1 MWEGIFLDHG
11 CSITTENSTNIEDA
25 ETAIHSS
32 DKFNNTFS
40 ISETTFNRN
49 RVGIFLNRTLPFLPS
64 SMNFAKLENNK
75 FICTSPLNSGNNEIT
90 RAGIESVG
98 HVLFFR
104 SKGNIFASI
113 EYGILGLNSLNSA
126 FSTLIMKDEK
136 FLNIK
141 RDGIQ
146 LEFGAVRIQE
156 SEFVNCAEN
165 GIHISKAYNSI
176 ISNNCSFMVDNNVDV
191 PSSFDFFSMPIIRG
205 VNILSFSDGHFL
217 HTRESTFTDNTTHFE
232 DRIDGQR
239 VRMIE
244 INSSEIFDSEVFIFQ
259 NIFNINANSSHAIFM
274 KGSFST
280 NSKID
285 IINNDFTF
293 ADAENSDRSVAI
305 EIDANVNNLSII
317 ENDFFG
323 KSTHNNGSWGIILRG
338 SEGLNNDV
346 SGNAFSNDAIFS
358 FGINRSIFM
367 SSFDNTRYCDNTS
380 FLPTYLFTVFG
391 NNDNVQLLSNSSTA
405 GLICQ
410 INGAGYFG
418 EQIHNGNK
426 YSPAFSGIFA
436 FGYARQA
443 TCNEIYASLSQFEV
457 HTEQSVDYGNGDWNE
472 FHPRTVVP
480 DTDDEWWYMGS
491 GNPQGACQNQSPP
504 PSPGNLTS
512 LMIAL
517 ERGILTSIFENENLL
532 WQAQK
537 QIYSD
542 LQRNELSASDHPKLM
557 DFIIE
562 NENSNIGIVNDV
574 EALIDDYLVSNDL
587 GKLQEAAELNE
598 RINAILN
605 IEQNYKRYNRVYINL
620 LENSTLNLSENQR
633 DELAQIAV
641 QCPQDGGNV
650 VYEARRF
657 FGECEI
663 NSLDDCYEII
673 DDEEPLEFIADRDNY
688 GDQKIESLLNV
699 NSELVYPNPA
709 TTELFLNTKK
719 SGKVSIFNL
728 QGLRQAEY
736 NFSASLKI
744 DISELE
750 PGLYFYRMEVS
761 DESPIVGQF
770 IKM

>member
-1 MWEGIFLDHG
+1 MRIY
-11 CSITTENSTNIEDA
+11 ITLIL
-25 ETAIHSS
+25 
-32 DKFNNTFS
+32 TFCCL
-40 ISETTFNRN
+40 
-49 RVGIFLNRTLPFLPS
+49 LNV
-64 SMNFAKLENNK
+64 
-75 FICTSPLNSGNNEIT
+75 CCQ
-90 RAGIESVG
+90 
-98 HVLFFR
+98 
-104 SKGNIFASI
+104 I
-113 EYGILGLNSLNSA
+113 EYDNRLVFG
-126 FSTLIMKDEK
+126 K
-136 FLNIK
+136 
-141 RDGIQ
+141 IQ
-146 LEFGAVRIQE
+146 GAVFNFGTGE
-156 SEFVNCAEN
+156 PEVEN
-165 GIHISKAYNSI
+165 
-176 ISNNCSFMVDNNVDV
+176 
-191 PSSFDFFSMPIIRG
+191 
-205 VNILSFSDGHFL
+205 L
-217 HTRESTFTDNTTHFE
+217 
-232 DRIDGQR
+232 
-239 VRMIE
+239 
-244 INSSEIFDSEVFIFQ
+244 
-259 NIFNINANSSHAIFM
+259 
-274 KGSFST
+274 
-280 NSKID
+280 
-285 IINNDFTF
+285 
-293 ADAENSDRSVAI
+293 
-305 EIDANVNNLSII
+305 
-317 ENDFFG
+317 ENDF
-323 KSTHNNGSWGIILRG
+323 
-338 SEGLNNDV
+338 GLGP
-346 SGNAFSNDAIFS
+346 SNA
-358 FGINRSIFM
+358 SI
-367 SSFDNTRYCDNTS
+367 
-380 FLPTYLFTVFG
+380 
-391 NNDNVQLLSNSSTA
+391 
-405 GLICQ
+405 
-410 INGAGYFG
+410 
-418 EQIHNGNK
+418 
-426 YSPAFSGIFA
+426 
-436 FGYARQA
+436 
-443 TCNEIYASLSQFEV
+443 CNE
-457 HTEQSVDYGNGDWNE
+457 NGDWNE

-480 DTDDEWWYMGS
+480 DTDDEWWDMGS

-504 PSPGNLTS
+504 PLPGNLTS

-542 LQRNELSASDHPKLM
+542 LQRNELSASDHPTLM

-688 GDQKIESLLNV
+688 GEQKIESLLNV

-728 QGLRQAEY
+728 QGSLQAEY

-744 DISELE
+744 NISELE
-750 PGLYFYRMEVS
+750 TGLYFYRMEVS

-770 IKM
+770 VKM